1 LLEGIAPKCAVDGD
15 NPVGLVVS
23 AGATEEVAF
32 AIACSA
38 ELARLEVS
46 TATTGASPDPD
57 GYTLQIDGAAGQRIG
72 ANAALTIT
80 GLTAGDHTVRLSNI
94 APNCQVTGPNP
105 TEVRLVPAEAA
116 QVAFAIE
123 CPVPTGSIEATVVTL
138 GFAAEFDG
146 YTLSVDGDAERAI
159 DRNGTVTF
167 SGLGPGR
174 HGVLLAGIA
183 SNCLLDGENPRVV
196 EVASLATTALALQV
210 ACRVPVSDQ
219 ILFSSDRS
227 TVFPFSHVYRMRAD
241 GSEVVDLTPGA
252 DGEDGAWSPDGTRI
266 AFTSYR
272 DGNAEI
278 YVMGADGIGLARL
291 TRHPADDKE
300 PTWSP
305 DGRQIA
311 FLSTGPGETTLRVMN
326 ADGTDARSIAGT
338 FNGTSP
344 SWSPDG
350 MMIAFERF
358 VRLCH
363 FDVCVADIFLVPATG
378 GSAVNL
384 TNNADEVA
392 HNPAWSPDGSTI
404 AYEQESQIYTIR
416 PDGTGRT
423 LLSRNPAAQDV
434 NPVWSPSGSSVAFT
448 RYLENS
454 EVFVMNADGTNVANL
469 SNHPANDGASSWR

>member
-1 LLEGIAPKCAVDGD
+1 MRPVPFGMVVLLAACGGSDINQPTAGSVRVTATTTGDRPDADGYAAVLDGGAGRALGIGGTVTFSEVEAGDHDLMLEGIAPNCAVDGD

-23 AGATEEVAF
+23 AGATEVVAF

-38 ELARLEVS
+38 ELTRLEVS

-57 GYTLQIDGAAGQRIG
+57 GYTVQIDGAAGQPIG

-80 GLTAGDHTVRLSNI
+80 GLTAGVHTVRLSDI
-94 APNCQVTGPNP
+94 APNCRVTGPNP
-105 TEVRLVPAEAA
+105 TEVSLVPAEAA

-146 YTLSVDGDAERAI
+146 YTLSVDGDAGHAI

-174 HGVLLAGIA
+174 HTVLLAGIA

-196 EVASLATTALALQV
+196 EVASLTTTALALQV

-278 YVMGADGIGLARL
+278 
-291 TRHPADDKE
+291 
-300 PTWSP
+300 
-305 DGRQIA
+305 
-311 FLSTGPGETTLRVMN
+311 
-326 ADGTDARSIAGT
+326 
-338 FNGTSP
+338 
-344 SWSPDG
+344 
-350 MMIAFERF
+350 
-358 VRLCH
+358 
-363 FDVCVADIFLVPATG
+363 
-378 GSAVNL
+378 
-384 TNNADEVA
+384 
-392 HNPAWSPDGSTI
+392 
-404 AYEQESQIYTIR
+404 
-416 PDGTGRT
+416 
-423 LLSRNPAAQDV
+423 
-434 NPVWSPSGSSVAFT
+434 
-448 RYLENS
+448 
-454 EVFVMNADGTNVANL
+454 
-469 SNHPANDGASSWR
+469 

>member
-1 LLEGIAPKCAVDGD
+1 
-15 NPVGLVVS
+15 
-23 AGATEEVAF
+23 
-32 AIACSA
+32 
-38 ELARLEVS
+38 
-46 TATTGASPDPD
+46 
-57 GYTLQIDGAAGQRIG
+57 
-72 ANAALTIT
+72 
-80 GLTAGDHTVRLSNI
+80 
-94 APNCQVTGPNP
+94 
-105 TEVRLVPAEAA
+105 
-116 QVAFAIE
+116 VAFAIE